1 MKIIRLAAMSSL
13 LFVLIVGCK
22 TGNYARLKNQS
33 RADSKVTQQKLI
45 DNWSEYHIW
54 FKSAVIV
61 FDPKDDDK
69 TILVG
74 SGWGTVNDQKTWSA
88 MVKANTTGHGNLSP
102 MGASFNMTGVREI
115 WSPDSQFFYGYVI
128 HQQGDLVSVK
138 VVDENTMR
146 LFYTRARFGG
156 P

>member
-1 MKIIRLAAMSSL
+1 MKFVRPAAIAI
-13 LFVLIVGCK
+13 LILGFIMGCK

-45 DNWSEYHIW
+45 DNWSHYHIW
-54 FKSAVIV
+54 FRSAVIV

-69 TILVG
+69 KILVG
-74 SGWGTVNDQKTWSA
+74 SHWGTVNDQATWTE
-88 MVKANTTGHGNLSP
+88 MVKASTTSHGNLMP
-102 MGASFNMTGVREI
+102 IGASYNMTGVREI
-115 WSPDSQFFYGYVI
+115 WSPDSQFFYGYII
-128 HQQGDLVSVK
+128 HQQGDLVSLRL
-138 VVDENTMR
+138 VDENTLQ